1 MPDLVTHA
9 AIGYL
14 IRRPVEILRPSRDDA
29 SKRMLFFLGV
39 ILPDILS
46 RPIYILLPG
55 LHDWVVA
62 FHTPAGLLAASG
74 LLASRF
80 EKPFRP
86 TAFRFLVAGGLF
98 HFLLDC
104 FQKQVTGNNFWL
116 FPFSY
121 HDFGFSLFWAG
132 DIVAFAP
139 VWVGLAVLMEI
150 GLRFGSRHRKAE
162 ICPPDK
168 PSIS

>member
-1 MPDLVTHA
+1 MPDLVTHVA
-9 AIGYL
+9 LGHIL
-14 IRRPVEILRPSRDDA
+14 RRPYEALRPDPDDA
-29 SKRMLFFLGV
+29 SKRLLFYLGI
-39 ILPDILS
+39 ILPDVLS
-46 RPIYILLPG
+46 RPLYILFPG
-55 LHDWVVA
+55 VHDWVVA

-80 EKPFRP
+80 EKPFRGVV
-86 TAFRFLVAGGLF
+86 FRFLAGGGLF
-98 HFLLDC
+98 HFLTDC

-121 HDFGFSLFWAG
+121 HNFGYGLFWAG
-132 DIVAFAP
+132 EAMTFAP

-150 GLRFGSRHRKAE
+150 GLWLFRARRSGIKR
-162 ICPPDK
+162 PPVK